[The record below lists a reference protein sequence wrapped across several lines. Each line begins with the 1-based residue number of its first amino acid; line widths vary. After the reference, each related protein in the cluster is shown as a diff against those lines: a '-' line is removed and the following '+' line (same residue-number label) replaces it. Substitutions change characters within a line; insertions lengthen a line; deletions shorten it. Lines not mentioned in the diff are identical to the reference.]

1 LKRDSEPIKIRDERI
16 HSEQLSKKD
25 FYGPPKQQKPKYS
38 NNNSKPPTN
47 SNSSSNI
54 NSTQIVRSMPN
65 STPLWSNAPSHPTRN
80 SNQLVRYNITPQNR
94 LVLNRRNEIVKHL
107 KLVAMGVKQRN
118 NKTTKSIPYTISIHD
133 PLFHYLPYCLS
144 FITPPDPTNMQDS
157 SGYYKREFIYG
168 TIIPNLQREAAVLS
182 VSKGM
187 GSTQSILD
195 VQGAINHHLD
205 EHPVFK
211 CRLCPD
217 CNPSVIRK
225 MKIHLRDVHA
235 LFNEKD
241 LSKLYVDPDAV
252 INFLHFAFVPE
263 INYLR

>member
-1 LKRDSEPIKIRDERI
+1 MKRDSEPTKVWVEKI
-16 HSEQLSKKD
+16 HNEQILKKD
-25 FYGPPKQQKPKYS
+25 LHGPPKQQKLKYNS
-38 NNNSKPPTN
+38 NNSKPSTN
-47 SNSSSNI
+47 SNASSST
-54 NSTQIVRSMPN
+54 NSTQIVRN
-65 STPLWSNAPSHPTRN
+65 SNPLWANVLPHPTRN
-80 SNQLVRYNITPQNR
+80 SNQLVRYNTTPQNR

-107 KLVAMGVKQRN
+107 KLVALGVKQRN
-118 NKTTKSIPYTISIHD
+118 NKTTKTIPYTVNIFD
-133 PLFHYLPYCLS
+133 PLFQFLPFCSS
-144 FITPPDPTNMQDS
+144 FITPPDPPNMQDS
-157 SGYYKREFIYG
+157 SEYYKREYVYG

-187 GSTQSILD
+187 ESTQSILE

-217 CNPSVIRK
+217 CNSSVIRK
-225 MKIHLRDVHA
+225 MKNHLRDVHA
-235 LFNEKD
+235 LFTEKD

-252 INFLHFAFVPE
+252 ICFLPFAFVPE

>member
-1 LKRDSEPIKIRDERI
+1 L
-16 HSEQLSKKD
+16 LKKD
-25 FYGPPKQQKPKYS
+25 LYGPPKQQQKPKYNS
-38 NNNSKPPTN
+38 NNSKSSAN
-47 SNSSSNI
+47 SNASSST
-54 NSTQIVRSMPN
+54 NSTQIVRNIPN
-65 STPLWSNAPSHPTRN
+65 SAPWPNVLSHPTRN
-80 SNQLVRYNITPQNR
+80 SNQLVRYNTTPQNR

-107 KLVAMGVKQRN
+107 KLVALGVKQRN
-118 NKTTKSIPYTISIHD
+118 NKTTKTIPYTVNIFD
-133 PLFHYLPYCLS
+133 PLFQFLPFCSS
-144 FITPPDPTNMQDS
+144 FITPPDPLNMQDS
-157 SGYYKREFIYG
+157 SGYYKREYVYG

-187 GSTQSILD
+187 ESTQSILE

-217 CNPSVIRK
+217 CNSSVIRK
-225 MKIHLRDVHA
+225 MKNHLRDVHA
-235 LFNEKD
+235 LFTEKD